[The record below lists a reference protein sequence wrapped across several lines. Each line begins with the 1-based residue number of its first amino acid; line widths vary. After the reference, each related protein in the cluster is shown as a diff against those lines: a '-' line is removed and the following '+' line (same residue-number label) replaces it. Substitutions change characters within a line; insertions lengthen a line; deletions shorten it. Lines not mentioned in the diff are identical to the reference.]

1 MVKINQLLKKIYRKI
16 KKYDEIVIA
25 RHIGPDPDAVA
36 SQIALR
42 DSIRLTFPD
51 KKVITIGAGVARF
64 KFFGNLDKMIAD
76 EFSNPLL
83 IVLDL
88 PNTSRLDGITKD
100 KFKEIIKID
109 HHPFEETTGKLEWI
123 DDTASST
130 SQMVTE
136 LIFNTNLKIN
146 QKIAENLFMG
156 IVSDSERFLFS
167 YTTSKTFYLV
177 HKLLELFP
185 LDIEKLYGS
194 LYERPLAELKFQGF
208 IAENLIVT
216 ENGLGSLNVKAED
229 IKKYGVDYATPSN
242 LINSF
247 NYIKEMLAWVFITYD
262 PTSELYR
269 VSIRSR
275 GPVINE
281 IAAKY
286 NGGGHKMASGCRIKE
301 SSDIDKLLQ
310 ELDAECK
317 KYKEKANGNQ
327 EL

>member
-1 MVKINQLLKKIYRKI
+1 MVEINQLFKKIYRKI

-42 DSIRLTFPD
+42 DSIKLTFPD

-64 KFFGNLDKMIAD
+64 KYLGNLDKMTANT
-76 EFSNPLL
+76 FSNPLL

-88 PNTSRLDGITKD
+88 PNTSRLDGVTKEQ
-100 KFKEIIKID
+100 FKEIIKID
-109 HHPFEETTGKLEWI
+109 HHPFEEQTGKVEWI
-123 DDTASST
+123 DETASST
-130 SQMVTE
+130 SQMITE
-136 LIFNTNLKIN
+136 LILNTNLKIN
-146 QKIAENLFMG
+146 QKIAENLFVG

-167 YTTSKTFYLV
+167 YTSSKTFYLV

-185 LDIEKLYGS
+185 LDMEKLYGL
-194 LYERPLAELKFQGF
+194 LYERPLSELKFQGF
-208 IAENLIVT
+208 IAENLNVT
-216 ENGLGSLNVKAED
+216 ENGLGSLNIKPED
-229 IKKYGVDYATPSN
+229 VKKYGVDYATPSN

-247 NYIKEMLAWVFITYD
+247 NYIKEMLVWAFITYD

-275 GPVINE
+275 GPAINE
-281 IAAKY
+281 IANKY
-286 NGGGHKMASGCRIKE
+286 NGGGHKMASGCRIKDE
-301 SSDIDKLLQ
+301 ADVEKLLV

-317 KYKEKANGNQ
+317 TYKENANGNK